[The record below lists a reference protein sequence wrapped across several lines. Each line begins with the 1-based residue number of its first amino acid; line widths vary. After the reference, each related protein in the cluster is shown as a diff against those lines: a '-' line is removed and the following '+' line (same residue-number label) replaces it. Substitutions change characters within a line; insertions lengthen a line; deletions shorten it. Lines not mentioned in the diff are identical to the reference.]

1 MTMPASASRI
11 PPHNQEME
19 ESVLGALL
27 NSTTASRQ
35 AIADVANILD
45 VEDFYR
51 PIHGQIFAA
60 IVDLENRAQSVDA
73 VTVRAWL
80 AAHGQPDVADDVL
93 LSLQVNAYTPG
104 AAETYARLLKGLS
117 RQRQLISAASE
128 IIETAYQPSTDSQ
141 ALIDEA
147 EQRIMKISDRN
158 ATDTIF
164 PLAQLL
170 RQELDLLE
178 TREAGENVSRVTTGY
193 HTVDGYLNFLPPSS
207 LTIIGARP
215 SIGKTSFALGIL
227 MHVGATLQKPALFFS
242 LEMGALELT
251 ERILASDARLDSAK
265 LRNGDLSDAEWH
277 QAVQAF
283 NRLSESQV
291 FIDDNSALTVMDV
304 RARARR
310 LKQQH
315 GDLGVI
321 IIDYLQLMSS
331 RGRSENRQVEVSD
344 MSRGL
349 KLLAR
354 ELGCPVIALAQLS
367 RAPEKDQKETR
378 RPIMSDLRESGSLEQ
393 DADIVLLLHRPDK
406 GKDDI
411 EPSKRGLAE
420 VVVAKHRNGPT
431 GVALVNFIEQ
441 YAKFDNAAVD
451 I

>member
-1 MTMPASASRI
+1 
-11 PPHNQEME
+11 
-19 ESVLGALL
+19 
-27 NSTTASRQ
+27 
-35 AIADVANILD
+35 
-45 VEDFYR
+45 
-51 PIHGQIFAA
+51 
-60 IVDLENRAQSVDA
+60 
-73 VTVRAWL
+73 
-80 AAHGQPDVADDVL
+80 
-93 LSLQVNAYTPG
+93 
-104 AAETYARLLKGLS
+104 
-117 RQRQLISAASE
+117 
-128 IIETAYQPSTDSQ
+128 
-141 ALIDEA
+141 
-147 EQRIMKISDRN
+147 
-158 ATDTIF
+158 
-164 PLAQLL
+164 
-170 RQELDLLE
+170 
-178 TREAGENVSRVTTGY
+178 
-193 HTVDGYLNFLPPSS
+193 
-207 LTIIGARP
+207 
-215 SIGKTSFALGIL
+215 

-277 QAVQAF
+277 HAVQAF

-406 GKDDI
+406 GKDDV